1 MSQKRPTT
9 VKPPPLKF
17 CKKDEQTAYDVKHSA
32 GDKKTSKKV
41 KSNDRK
47 ETSSEIVVDI
57 PTEVYF
63 WGNDFCS
70 AVEEKNDRLAS
81 SICTPRLC
89 SFKLSIKMISCGTD
103 HTGFLTCKYH
113 LCLSVDQK
121 LVWFIRWAPI
131 IKDNLESTISLK

>member
-1 MSQKRPTT
+1 MSSKRPTT

-57 PTEVYF
+57 QTEGEYYTEVF
-63 WGNDFCS
+63 SGGNDSDGQLGIGENRNQSEGQLIGASNSHSVPRFCS
-70 AVEEKNDRLAS
+70 YN
-81 SICTPRLC
+81 IT
-89 SFKLSIKMISCGTD
+89 
-103 HTGFLTCKYH
+103 
-113 LCLSVDQK
+113 
-121 LVWFIRWAPI
+121 IR
-131 IKDNLESTISLK
+131 